1 VPSQEKNDASKN
13 ERPAKLND
21 TIFTTREMLIFND
34 VLVTSKNNKILDVKA
49 SLIRKKE
56 NSNDEVIPVDFQ
68 LNTKSGQITNPEIT
82 SKDGELKIAI
92 ARIEPS
98 KQEFVFKIDEKNPLN
113 EWIIMKAIEFPGI
126 NILWLG
132 CVLLVFGSL
141 MSAYFKRKNVNS

>member
-1 VPSQEKNDASKN
+1 
-13 ERPAKLND
+13 
-21 TIFTTREMLIFND
+21 MLIFND
-34 VLVTSKNNKILDVKA
+34 VLVASKNNNILDVKA

-98 KQEFVFKIDEKNPLN
+98 KQEFVFKINEKKDFFTQVAQCHVTCLSDTEQTERVFWCSFHPFQ
-113 EWIIMKAIEFPGI
+113 KSFP
-126 NILWLG
+126 
-132 CVLLVFGSL
+132 
-141 MSAYFKRKNVNS
+141 

>member
-34 VLVTSKNNKILDVKA
+34 VLVASKNNNILDVKA

-98 KQEFVFKIDEKNPLN
+98 KQEFVFKINEKNPLN

-126 NILWLG
+126 NILWIG

-141 MSAYFKRKNVNS
+141 MSAYFKRKNANS

>member
-1 VPSQEKNDASKN
+1 MLVFKEVIVASKN
-13 ERPAKLND
+13 ND
-21 TIFTTREMLIFND
+21 
-34 VLVTSKNNKILDVKA
+34 ILDVKA
-49 SLIRKKE
+49 RLMRKKE
-56 NSNDEVIPVDFQ
+56 NTEDEIIPVGFE
-68 LNTKSGQITNPEIT
+68 LNTKSGQIKNPEIA
-82 SKDGELKIAI
+82 SKDGELKISI